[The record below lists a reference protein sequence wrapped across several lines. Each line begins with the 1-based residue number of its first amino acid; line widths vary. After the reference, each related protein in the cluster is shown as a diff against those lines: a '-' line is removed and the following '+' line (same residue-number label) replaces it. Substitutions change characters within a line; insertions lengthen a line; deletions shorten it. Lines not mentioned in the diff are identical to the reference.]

1 MVRIIARPGVRQ
13 NRHGPLQ
20 LRHKLEWLNDPQ
32 MIRSKILSLLIAA
45 GVAVSAA
52 GVSHAADLKVITANG
67 LRKVLDET
75 RAQFEQASGH
85 RITVIVT
92 ETGEI
97 RRRLLAGEA
106 FDVVVV
112 PRDVAEELEQ
122 AGKVA
127 PGSALILAR
136 DRFGLAVASDGP
148 RPDVSTPEALKQTLL
163 AARTVL
169 ITDPERGAISGVHFM
184 NVITKLGIAEQMKGK
199 IVANPGGN
207 FHAQRVVTG
216 EADLAVQ
223 TEHEIRCVKGATFLP
238 YPAVFQRT
246 VIFVG
251 AISAAARNA
260 TAASAY
266 LGFLTGANI
275 TNAYVAHCLTRG

>member
-112 PRDVAEELEQ
+112 
-122 AGKVA
+122 
-127 PGSALILAR
+127 
-136 DRFGLAVASDGP
+136 
-148 RPDVSTPEALKQTLL
+148 
-163 AARTVL
+163 
-169 ITDPERGAISGVHFM
+169 
-184 NVITKLGIAEQMKGK
+184 
-199 IVANPGGN
+199 
-207 FHAQRVVTG
+207 
-216 EADLAVQ
+216 
-223 TEHEIRCVKGATFLP
+223 
-238 YPAVFQRT
+238 
-246 VIFVG
+246 
-251 AISAAARNA
+251 
-260 TAASAY
+260 
-266 LGFLTGANI
+266 
-275 TNAYVAHCLTRG
+275 